1 MNNALRSVLAIV
13 LLSIFLVGEA
23 AAAYSIQQAGT
34 AAAAGAVTGAVIG
47 SFIPGLGTLLGA
59 GIGALAGFVADSVV
73 QLFTGAPTSATNQT
87 LWNVY
92 AKDVYASIASQSQLI
107 ADQEITQV
115 NLLQQSQLPF
125 VLTAQKWEQVNY
137 NQNINPSNPYQF
149 YEMLQQ
155 TGFLSYATKLVQGMQ
170 GVWITEQTEINSVNS
185 QITPHNLEISYNINP
200 ANNITYHLS
209 SQPYIII
216 VIGNITVYS
225 SCSTGP
231 YGTQYF
237 STTYYKVTPNGTTPY
252 IQLPNSFA
260 HTQLPTG
267 SYYVYPNANLS
278 ILVDP
283 QEGMA
288 LIFQYASSTYT
299 PVASVGFYQP
309 AYVYLQNTTANKAI
323 QNTTL
328 PQEDLTAIA
337 QEVAI
342 SMLGAAQSEYTV
354 LKTFGYTNASTIPP
368 NITLPTINLNIGNFS
383 NFSSSLQAYNLY
395 LAQYVRE
402 LLQIQQTLQQLLNE
416 SRLAGL
422 QQLNFNVTN
431 PITVY
436 GQYGGF
442 IFNGTIKFPNGEIL
456 TGLFL
461 IQPYGGPLTLTANGG
476 TVGSGGAI
484 AYKLI
489 QFANGYALGQEYT
502 LPPGTVLIGNVQ
514 NPGTLGTTI
523 NVQNAYYLNQTSFQN
538 PFTTTSANATLN
550 RLVGYLETHPLVLL
564 ITIFLGLIIIVAVIK
579 ALAG

>member
-1 MNNALRSVLAIV
+1 MNNALRSVLAVV

-23 AAAYSIQQAGT
+23 AAAYSIQQAGE
-34 AAAAGAVTGAVIG
+34 AAGAGAVTGAVIG

-73 QLFTGAPTSATNQT
+73 QLFTGAPTTSNQT

-92 AKDVYASIASQSQLI
+92 AEDVYNAIASQSQLI
-107 ADQEITQV
+107 ADQETTQV

-125 VLTAQKWEQVNY
+125 TLTAQKWEQVNY

-149 YEMLQQ
+149 YQMLQQ
-155 TGFLSYATKLVQGMQ
+155 TGFLSYAQKLVQGMQ
-170 GVWITEQTEINSVNS
+170 GVWMTEQTEINSVNS
-185 QITPHNLEISYNINP
+185 EISPHHLEISYNTNP
-200 ANNITYHLS
+200 AENS
-209 SQPYIII
+209 SISFVMSSGLAYVII
-216 VIGNITVYS
+216 VVGNVIA
-225 SCSTGP
+225 TG
-231 YGTQYF
+231 
-237 STTYYKVTPNGTTPY
+237 SAADIYKVMPNGTQFYASLYSNVNLSTGVYYTNAPSY
-252 IQLPNSFA
+252 VLTIIANPQQGMAFVFSYSS
-260 HTQLPTG
+260 G
-267 SYYVYPNANLS
+267 SYNTIPMNFNT
-278 ILVDP
+278 P
-283 QEGMA
+283 
-288 LIFQYASSTYT
+288 SS
-299 PVASVGFYQP
+299 
-309 AYVYLQNTTANKAI
+309 VYLESTSTNTIINK
-323 QNTTL
+323 TTL
-328 PQEDLTAIA
+328 PQENLTTIA
-337 QEVAI
+337 QQVAL
-342 SMLGAAQSEYTV
+342 SMLGAAQAEYTV
-354 LKTFGYTNASTIPP
+354 LKTFGYTNASAIPP

-402 LLQIQQTLQQLLNE
+402 LLQIQQTLQQLENDGKLT
-416 SRLAGL
+416 GL
-422 QQLNFNVTN
+422 QQLVFNVTN
-431 PITVY
+431 PISIY

-461 IQPYGGPLTLTANGG
+461 IQPYGGPLTLTAEGG

-489 QFANGYALGQEYT
+489 QFVNGYALGEEYV

-514 NPGTLGTTI
+514 NPGTLGTVNPT
-523 NVQNAYYLNQTSFQN
+523 QNAYYLNQTSFQN

>member
-1 MNNALRSVLAIV
+1 ML
-13 LLSIFLVGEA
+13 
-23 AAAYSIQQAGT
+23 
-34 AAAAGAVTGAVIG
+34 
-47 SFIPGLGTLLGA
+47 LLGA

-73 QLFTGAPTSATNQT
+73 QLFTGAPTTSNQT
-87 LWNVY
+87 LWGVY

-137 NQNINPSNPYQF
+137 NQNINPSSPYQF

-200 ANNITYHLS
+200 ANNITYDLGP
-209 SQPYIII
+209 QPYIII

-225 SCSTGP
+225 SYASGP
-231 YGTQYF
+231 YGTQYYN
-237 STTYYKVTPNGTTPY
+237 TTYYKVLSNGTTPY
-252 IQLPNSFA
+252 IKLPASYA
-260 HTQLPTG
+260 YTELPAG
-267 SYYVYPNANLS
+267 SYYVYPAANLP
-278 ILVDP
+278 IRVNP

-288 LIFQYASSTYT
+288 LIFQYSASTYT

-309 AYVYLQNTTANKAI
+309 SYVYLQNTTSYKTI

-337 QEVAI
+337 QQVAI
-342 SMLGAAQSEYTV
+342 SMLGGAQAEYTV
-354 LKTFGYTNASTIPP
+354 LKTFGYTNASAIPP

-402 LLQIQQTLQQLLNE
+402 LLQIQQTLQTLENE

-422 QQLNFNVTN
+422 QQLVFNVTN

-442 IFNGTIKFPNGEIL
+442 IFNGTIKFPNGEML

-476 TVGSGGAI
+476 TVGSGGAV

-489 QFANGYALGQEYT
+489 QFVNGYALGEEYV

-514 NPGTLGTTI
+514 NPGTLGTVNPT
-523 NVQNAYYLNQTSFQN
+523 QNAYYLNQTSFQN
-538 PFTTTSANATLN
+538 PFTTTSANVALN

-564 ITIFLGLIIIVAVIK
+564 ITIFLGLIIIVAIIK
-579 ALAG
+579 GLAS